1 MKFMKQL
8 IRLNRRWLRLP
19 LVGALLLTA
28 ACRHDDDRDLLPP
41 PGYALPG
48 FVSLSGDGEAQFT
61 SGWHQLESDAAGQ
74 SWRWMSKRGE
84 IQLHNQGSE
93 MKLRIGGWAPTEL
106 LSTAPTMRVS
116 INGHELES
124 FTAPKGHFMKTWT
137 VPRASQKESEKS
149 VLLIETSI
157 AAKPPEDNRELGY
170 ALTQLVWEPR
180 ATKP

>member
-1 MKFMKQL
+1 MKQL
-8 IRLNRRWLRLP
+8 IRLNHYWLRLSLVAALP
-19 LVGALLLTA
+19 LAA

-41 PGYALPG
+41 PGYAMPG

-61 SGWHQLESDAAGQ
+61 NGWYPLESDAAGQ
-74 SWRWMSKRGE
+74 SWRWMGKRGE

-116 INGHELES
+116 INSHELES
-124 FTAPKGHFMKTWT
+124 FTAPKGQFTKTWN
-137 VPRASQKESEKS
+137 VPRTLQGEGEKS

-157 AAKPPEDNRELGY
+157 AAKPPGDNRELGY